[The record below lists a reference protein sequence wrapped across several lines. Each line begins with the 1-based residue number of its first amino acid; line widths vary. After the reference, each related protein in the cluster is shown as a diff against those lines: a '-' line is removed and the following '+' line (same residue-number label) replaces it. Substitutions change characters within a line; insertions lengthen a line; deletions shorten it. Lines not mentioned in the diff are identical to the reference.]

1 MGLFR
6 KKQDKKPAELFWNWF
21 VKNEH
26 RFKDAIGNTE
36 KAHVFLDELI
46 TQMKPFNPWLKA
58 LAGPY
63 DEKTLELIIT
73 ADGDIALFCKVEEL
87 VAAAPAISNWRITA
101 HKPSIGMEPMSIEMF
116 GHQFNSDNMSFYP
129 LTDPQFPD
137 EISIVIV
144 HADYNEDEDAN
155 FQTAGMIYLENALGE
170 LNTATMIDKYE
181 VSRPPSPGEN
191 VELIPL
197 AKLDGYLKWREKE
210 FVEKYANKEAIRPVE
225 NWGVLEAEDREGKP
239 MFATIDSGFRGWEYM
254 AAYPWLVQVDIDYKG
269 DSKGLPDKKQ
279 MGALQDIEDELIQK
293 MKAMPSVIFLG
304 HHTHDNRRSI
314 FIHTDDYNPVSKV
327 MHAYIESAK
336 TEYKI
341 VFFIRKDKYW
351 QNMAFFYD
359 AIEE

>member
-1 MGLFR
+1 MGLFK
-6 KKQDKKPAELFWNWF
+6 KKQEKPPAQIFWNWF

-26 RFKDAIGNTE
+26 RFKDAVGNTN

-63 DEKTLELIIT
+63 DDKRFELIIT
-73 ADGDIALFCKVEEL
+73 ADGDIALFCKVDEL
-87 VAAAPAISNWRITA
+87 VQAAPALPNWLITA

-116 GHQFNSDNMSFYP
+116 GHRFSTDNMSFYP
-129 LTDPQFPD
+129 VIDPNYPD
-137 EISIVIV
+137 EINIVIV
-144 HADYNEDEDAN
+144 HPDYTEDEDGN

-181 VSRPPSPGEN
+181 LSRVPPPEEQ

-210 FVEKYANKEAIRPVE
+210 FVEKYANKDAARPVE
-225 NWGVLEAEDREGKP
+225 SWGVLEAEDREGKP

-269 DSKGLPDKKQ
+269 SEKGLPDKKQ
-279 MGALQDIEDELIQK
+279 MEQLQQIEDDLVQK
-293 MKAMPSVIFLG
+293 LTGMSSVLFLG

-314 FIHTDDYNPVSKV
+314 FIHTDDYYPVSKII
-327 MHAYIESAK
+327 HEYIDNNTSS
-336 TEYKI
+336 YKP